1 MNGVASALGVAFIL
15 AGVGAV
21 AGLVVPAR
29 WRSAVVGVVTAAVG
43 AAGAVAGVAAVS
55 GTGWEV
61 RLPGLLPL
69 AGVTMAVDPLSGWFL
84 LLVGGVAAVVGVYTI
99 GYAGGAGHGP
109 AARGSSAVLP
119 VFVAAML
126 LVPAAG
132 SVSTFLLA
140 WELMAMASLLLV
152 LAEHRHDPAVRS
164 AGQWYVAMT
173 QAGFVVVL
181 LGFAWLAA
189 AAGGESFAVIRAA
202 AGGLSPVVS
211 SGVFLLC
218 MAGFVSKAGA
228 VPLHPWLPRAHAEA
242 PSHVSALMS
251 AAMVKLGVYG
261 VVRLGFDLLGG
272 GPRWWWLL
280 LGALGAVSA
289 LYGILQ
295 AAVATDL
302 KRLLAFSTSEN
313 IGLILLGLA
322 AAGVWADAERPAM
335 AGVALAAALL
345 HAANHAGF
353 KTLLFCGAGS
363 VLRATG
369 TRDLDKLGGLSRRM
383 PATTAL
389 FTIAAVSAAA
399 LPPGN
404 GFVSEWLLLQALLHR
419 DPAGGTVLTLAAPV
433 AVAVVALT
441 AGVGVA
447 TYVKTLGT
455 GFLARPRSAG
465 AAAAV
470 ESPPSMLAG
479 MGLAAA
485 VCAGLAVVPAAAA
498 PALDR
503 IVTGL
508 RAGPGP
514 LASSGIDLRLAGIA
528 STISP
533 LWIAVGVVGLAVGF
547 AAAGRTWGRA
557 RRRAPAWD
565 CGGAPLTA
573 RMEYTATSFA
583 EPLQRVFDNVLAPE
597 QDVDV
602 AHSAESAYLVRA
614 VEYRRRLPDRIEAR
628 LYRPLITAV
637 DAIGRA
643 ARALATGSV
652 HRYLAYMLT
661 ALVAVLLA
669 GVVR

>member
-1 MNGVASALGVAFIL
+1 VNQVGSALSLAFGL
-15 AGVGAV
+15 AGVGAL
-21 AGLVVPAR
+21 AGLVAPAR
-29 WRSAVVGVVTAAVG
+29 WRSLAAGAAIAAVG
-43 AAGAVAGVAAVS
+43 AAGAAAGFAVVS
-55 GTGWEV
+55 GTGWQV
-61 RLPGLLPL
+61 SLPDLLPL
-69 AGVTMAVDPLSGWFL
+69 AGVSLSADALAGWFL
-84 LLVGGVAAVVGVYTI
+84 LLIGGVAAVVGVYTV
-99 GYAGGAGHGP
+99 GYAGRSGHGP
-109 AARGSSAVLP
+109 ASRAALAVLP

-126 LVPAAG
+126 LVPVAA

-140 WELMAMASLLLV
+140 WELMAVTSLLLV
-152 LAEHRHDPAVRS
+152 LGEHRHSPAVRT
-164 AGQWYVAMT
+164 AGLWYAAMT
-173 QAGFVVVL
+173 QAGFVAVL
-181 LGFAWLAA
+181 LGLVWLAA

-202 AGGLSPVVS
+202 GPGLSPVVAG
-211 SGVFLLC
+211 GVFLLC
-218 MAGFVSKAGA
+218 VAGFASKAGA

-261 VVRLGFDLLGG
+261 IVRVGFDLLGG

-280 LGALGAVSA
+280 LGGLGAVSA

-313 IGLILLGLA
+313 VGLILLGLA
-322 AAGVWADAERPAM
+322 AAGLWADAGQPAV

-369 TRDLDKLGGLSRRM
+369 TRDLDVLGGLSRRM
-383 PATTAL
+383 PATTLL
-389 FTIAAVSAAA
+389 FTVGALGAAA

-419 DPAGGTVLTLAAPV
+419 APAAGTVITVAAPV

-441 AGVGVA
+441 AGIGVA
-447 TYVKTLGT
+447 AYVKALGT
-455 GFLARPRSAG
+455 GFLARPRST
-465 AAAAV
+465 AAASAV

-479 MGLAAA
+479 MGLAAV
-485 VCAGLAVVPAAAA
+485 VCAGLAVAPAVSA

-503 IVTGL
+503 IATGL
-508 RAGPGP
+508 NAGTAP
-514 LASSGIDLRLAGIA
+514 LAGGGVDVRLSGIA

-533 LWIAVGVVGLAVGF
+533 LWIAVGVVGLAVGY
-547 AAAGRTWGRA
+547 AAAARALGRT
-557 RRRAPAWD
+557 RRRAAAWD
-565 CGGAPLTA
+565 CGDGPLTP

-602 AHSAESAYLVRA
+602 THPAESAYLVRA
-614 VEYRRRLPDRIEAR
+614 VQYRRRLPDRVEAR
-628 LYRPLITAV
+628 LYRPLIAAADTV
-637 DAIGRA
+637 GRA
-643 ARALATGSV
+643 ARLLATGSV
-652 HRYLAYMLT
+652 HRYLAYMLG
-661 ALVAVLLA
+661 ALVAVLVA
-669 GVVR
+669 GVIR